1 MFAIIRL
8 YLYVYL
14 FIITSLITGP
24 LSVCAAIIST
34 PVHHPMSIFSFLTS
48 YEVTIACNS
57 IVIYFVSFTL
67 YAQATVSFLVPLG
80 KFILNSGQNHVFH
93 VVKTI
98 GSKLRFRVLL
108 QLVLLCYMLSFG
120 ISQLVTGK
128 FIRVQLLRSGN
139 VHPNPGPVDDSLR
152 FCHWNLNGVCARD
165 KIKISLIEAY
175 NSVFH
180 YDIIVLSETYLNE
193 SIKDEDIRIEGYSR
207 EIFRS
212 DHPNG
217 KKRVGSVYTL
227 KRAFPLNEGKTW
239 KLFKK
244 L

>member
-1 MFAIIRL
+1 M
-8 YLYVYL
+8 
-14 FIITSLITGP
+14 
-24 LSVCAAIIST
+24 
-34 PVHHPMSIFSFLTS
+34 
-48 YEVTIACNS
+48 
-57 IVIYFVSFTL
+57 
-67 YAQATVSFLVPLG
+67 
-80 KFILNSGQNHVFH
+80 
-93 VVKTI
+93 
-98 GSKLRFRVLL
+98 
-108 QLVLLCYMLSFG
+108 
-120 ISQLVTGK
+120 
-128 FIRVQLLRSGN
+128 
-139 VHPNPGPVDDSLR
+139 DDSLR

-180 YDIIVLSETYLNE
+180 YDIIALSETYLNE
-193 SIKDEDIRIEGYSR
+193 SIKDEDIRIEGYGR

>member
-1 MFAIIRL
+1 MPVDISGWRAGIANVKFSYPVYMKRRAEATLLHYMFAIIRL

-67 YAQATVSFLVPLG
+67 YAQATVFFLVPLG

-139 VHPNPGPVDDSLR
+139 VHPYPGPVDDSLR

-175 NSVFH
+175 TH
-180 YDIIVLSETYLNE
+180 ICR
-193 SIKDEDIRIEGYSR
+193 IKGCGGAGWPP
-207 EIFRS
+207 
-212 DHPNG
+212 HQ
-217 KKRVGSVYTL
+217 
-227 KRAFPLNEGKTW
+227 
-239 KLFKK
+239 
-244 L
+244 